1 MLRWKKLK
9 HIAQLHQR
17 FIHVSAIS
25 THLNH
30 FNITSHRPRESL
42 IGVQARYKWDHGG
55 SGSGSGDARTRK
67 IRAEANCPRCSFN
80 RMDLI
85 FSDRRLPNLSPTADD
100 STKNGSASSELQY
113 QALNLCPNCKTAYY
127 FRPHQIA
134 PLQGTFVEIGRLTN
148 TNTNTNTTSSSNRN
162 ATKIK
167 TNSNSTND
175 DDTNGLR
182 ASFWDTLRSYANAN
196 ANGASEPPGNWPP
209 PPPANG
215 LAVHTP
221 PGPPFAPGV
230 NVIRAS
236 AAAADNKTAWGGSN
250 LGKDFPT
257 PKEICKGL
265 DKFVIG
271 QQRAK
276 KVPIPFFFF
285 FLTRCLFIFVVFSN
299 LFYGVDTL
307 VFGLQVLS
315 VAVYNHYKRIYHA
328 SLHKGLVF
336 SFPFSFEIKV
346 MLLPLCQNLFFFV

>member
-1 MLRWKKLK
+1 MSGMLRWKKLK

-17 FIHVSAIS
+17 LIHVSAIS

-42 IGVQARYKWDHGG
+42 MGVQARYKWDHGG
-55 SGSGSGDARTRK
+55 SGSCSGDARTRK

-100 STKNGSASSELQY
+100 STKNGSAASSSSELQY

-148 TNTNTNTTSSSNRN
+148 TNTSSSSNRN

-209 PPPANG
+209 PPPPPPPANG

-236 AAAADNKTAWGGSN
+236 AAAADDKTAWGGSN
-250 LGKDFPT
+250 LGKDLPT

-276 KVPIPFFFF
+276 KVPIPFLFFF
-285 FLTRCLFIFVVFSN
+285 F
-299 LFYGVDTL
+299 
-307 VFGLQVLS
+307 
-315 VAVYNHYKRIYHA
+315 
-328 SLHKGLVF
+328 
-336 SFPFSFEIKV
+336 
-346 MLLPLCQNLFFFV
+346 